1 MAKRKRSNGEGT
13 LSQNKKTGN
22 WTCQVMIGYQA
33 NGKRDIRT
41 FTGKTQ
47 RECKAKRDEFL
58 SKKEAGLLTG
68 KDIRFDEWADIW
80 YTHHCENVSATTAE
94 SYKYTLRI
102 LKDHFG
108 RRKLCEIRAMDVE
121 VFLHSLKKEG
131 RSDSAL
137 AQCRGMLFQI
147 MKRGVANQYLILNP
161 VAFAEKMRK
170 RPPTRKDAFTVDE
183 VRYLMEN
190 LPENKIGWSIR
201 LLLSTG
207 MRTQELLGL
216 EPRHIA
222 KDGSTITI
230 EQALVR
236 IKGSV
241 AIGTPK
247 SFDSYRTIPVPP
259 MTQYCARALR
269 ETTDKFI
276 WNSPK
281 KADHPCNPSHFAD
294 LFKKALEQMDHVRVL
309 TPHCCRHTYV
319 SQLQALG
326 VSIET
331 IQSIVGHADIDMT
344 RHYLH
349 VQENIRQEAVD
360 RFSEAFSRK
369 GHGTF
374 GNVLD
379 YVKSS

>member
-1 MAKRKRSNGEGT
+1 MAKRAHGEGT
-13 LSQNKKTGN
+13 LSQNKKTGK
-22 WTCQVMIGYQA
+22 WCSQVMVGYRSD
-33 NGKRDIRT
+33 GKRDIRT
-41 FTGKTQ
+41 FTGSSQKEV
-47 RECKAKRDEFL
+47 RAKRDEFL
-58 SKKEAGLLTG
+58 RKKAAGLVAGQDL
-68 KDIRFDEWADIW
+68 RFDEWADQW
-80 YTHHCENVSATTAE
+80 FDHHQHNVKPTTAE
-94 SYKYTLRI
+94 GYKYTLRI

-108 RRKLCEIRAMDVE
+108 RRKLSEIKAMDIE
-121 VFLHSLKKEG
+121 QFLRQLRKEG

-137 AQCRGMLFQI
+137 AQCRGMLYQI
-147 MKRGVANQYLILNP
+147 FKKAVANDYLMKNP
-161 VAFAEKMRK
+161 VEYAEKMRK
-170 RPPTRKDAFTVDE
+170 GPPKRKEAFTADE
-183 VRYLMEN
+183 VRYLMGN

-201 LLLSTG
+201 LLLATG

-259 MTQYCARALR
+259 MVQYCARALR
-269 ETTDKFI
+269 DTEDKFV

-281 KADHPCNPSHFAD
+281 KADQPCNPSHFATQ
-294 LFKKALEQMDHVRVL
+294 FQKMLEAMEGVRVL

-326 VSIET
+326 VSVET
-331 IQSIVGHADIDMT
+331 IQSIVGHADMDMT

-349 VQENIRQEAVD
+349 VQESIRQEAVE
-360 RFSEAFSRK
+360 RFSEAFSK
-369 GHGTF
+369 TGKGTF

-379 YVKSS
+379 YKKSS

>member
-1 MAKRKRSNGEGT
+1 MVQVLCAGKKMA
-13 LSQNKKTGN
+13 
-22 WTCQVMIGYQA
+22 IGKSRLWMDSKA
-33 NGKRDIRT
+33 MAGS

-47 RECKAKRDEFL
+47 KEAKDKRDEYL
-58 SKKEAGLLTG
+58 RKRAMGMLTG
-68 KDIRFDEWADIW
+68 KDIRFDEWADMW
-80 YTHHCENVSATTAE
+80 FEHHKENIKPTTAE
-94 SYKYTLRI
+94 GYKYTIRI

-108 RRKLCEIRAMDVE
+108 RRKLADIKAMDIE
-121 VFLHSLKKEG
+121 QFLRGLRKEG

-147 MKRGVANQYLILNP
+147 FKKAVANDYLMKNP
-161 VAFAEKMRK
+161 VEFAEKMRK
-170 RPPTRKDAFTVDE
+170 GPPKRKEAFTADE

-201 LLLSTG
+201 LLLATG
-207 MRTQELLGL
+207 MRSQELLGL

-222 KDGSTITI
+222 KDGSSITI
-230 EQALVR
+230 EQALVK

-247 SFDSYRTIPVPP
+247 SYDSYRTIPIPP
-259 MTQYCARALR
+259 MVQYCARLLR
-269 ETTDKFI
+269 DTEDKFV

-281 KADHPCNPSHFAD
+281 KADQPCNPSYFSD
-294 LFKKALEQMDHVRVL
+294 LFRKTLESIGGVRVL
-309 TPHCCRHTYV
+309 TPHSCRHTYV

-326 VSIET
+326 VSVET
-331 IQSIVGHADIDMT
+331 IQSIVGHADMDMT

-349 VQENIRQEAVD
+349 VQENVRKEAVD

-369 GHGTF
+369 GRGTF

>member
-1 MAKRKRSNGEGT
+1 MAKRAHGEGT
-13 LSQNKKTGN
+13 LSQKKNGT
-22 WTCQVMIGYQA
+22 WQCQIMVGRKPD
-33 NGKRDIRT
+33 GTRDIRT
-41 FTGKTQ
+41 FSGKTQ
-47 RECKAKRDEFL
+47 KEVKAKRDEFL
-58 SKKEAGLLTG
+58 RKKEAGLLTG
-68 KDIRFDEWADIW
+68 KEIRFDEWADMW
-80 YTHHCENVSATTAE
+80 FEHHKENVKPTTAE
-94 SYKYTLRI
+94 GYKYTLRI

-108 RRKLCEIRAMDVE
+108 RRKLSDIKAMDIE
-121 VFLHSLKKEG
+121 QFLRQLRKEG

-147 MKRGVANQYLILNP
+147 FKKAVANDYLMKNP
-161 VAFAEKMRK
+161 VEYAEKMRK
-170 RPPTRKDAFTVDE
+170 GPPKRKEAFTADE

-190 LPENKIGWSIR
+190 LPEDKIGWSIR
-201 LLLSTG
+201 LLLTTG

-216 EPRHIA
+216 EPRHIT
-222 KDGSTITI
+222 KDGASITI

-247 SFDSYRTIPVPP
+247 SYDSYRTIPVPP
-259 MTQYCARALR
+259 MTRYCARALR
-269 ETTDKFI
+269 ETEGKYV

-281 KADHPCNPSHFAD
+281 IPDHPCNPSHFSTQ
-294 LFKKALEQMDHVRVL
+294 FRKTLESMEGIRVL

-326 VSIET
+326 VSVET
-331 IQSIVGHADIDMT
+331 IQSIVGHADMDMT

-349 VQENIRQEAVD
+349 VQENIRQEAVE
-360 RFSEAFSRK
+360 RFSEAFSKK
-369 GHGTF
+369 GKGVF

>member
-1 MAKRKRSNGEGT
+1 MAKRSHGEGT
-13 LSQNKKTGN
+13 LSQKKNGT
-22 WTCQVMIGYQA
+22 WQCQIMVGYRSD
-33 NGKRDIRT
+33 GKRDIRT

-47 RECKAKRDEFL
+47 REVKAKRDEFL
-58 SKKEAGLLTG
+58 RKKEAGLLNG
-68 KDIRFDEWADIW
+68 MDIRFDEWSAIW
-80 YTHHCENVSATTAE
+80 FEQHKENVKPTTAE
-94 SYKYTLRI
+94 GYRYTLR
-102 LKDHFG
+102 LLTDHFG
-108 RRKLCEIRAMDVE
+108 RRKLAEIKAMDIE
-121 VFLHSLKKEG
+121 QFLRQLRKEG

-147 MKRGVANQYLILNP
+147 FKKAVANDYLMKNP
-161 VAFAEKMRK
+161 VEYAEKMRK
-170 RPPTRKDAFTVDE
+170 GPPKRKEAFMADE

-201 LLLSTG
+201 LLLATG

-216 EPRHIA
+216 EPRHIDP
-222 KDGSTITI
+222 KGEIITI

-247 SFDSYRTIPVPP
+247 SYDSYRTIPVPP
-259 MTQYCARALR
+259 MAQYCARALR
-269 ETTDKFI
+269 ETDDKYV

-281 KADHPCNPSHFAD
+281 KSDQPCNPSHFAD
-294 LFKKALEQMDHVRVL
+294 LFKKTLEQMEGVRVL

-319 SQLQALG
+319 SQMQALG
-326 VSIET
+326 VSVET
-331 IQSIVGHADIDMT
+331 IQSIVGHADMDMT

-349 VQENIRQEAVD
+349 VQDSIRLEAVD

-369 GHGTF
+369 GKGTF

-379 YVKSS
+379 YVDRVKSS

>member
-1 MAKRKRSNGEGT
+1 MAKRAHGEGT
-13 LSQNKKTGN
+13 LSRKENGTWQ
-22 WTCQVMIGYQA
+22 CQIMVGYKA
-33 NGKRDIRT
+33 DGKRDIRT
-41 FTGKTQ
+41 FSGKTQ
-47 RECKAKRDEFL
+47 KEVKAKRDDFL
-58 SKKEAGLLTG
+58 RKKEAGLLTG
-68 KDIRFDEWADIW
+68 RDIRFDEWADTW
-80 YTHHCENVSATTAE
+80 FEHHKENVKPTTAE
-94 SYKYTLRI
+94 GYRYTLRI

-108 RRKLCEIRAMDVE
+108 RRKLSEIKAMDVE
-121 VFLHSLKKEG
+121 QFLRGLRKAG

-137 AQCRGMLFQI
+137 TQCRGMLFQI
-147 MKRGVANQYLILNP
+147 MNKAVANDLIIKNP
-161 VAFAEKMRK
+161 VAYAEKLRK
-170 RPPTRKDAFTVDE
+170 GPPKRKEAFTADE

-222 KDGSTITI
+222 KDGSTVTI

-247 SFDSYRTIPVPP
+247 SYDSYRTIPVPT
-259 MTQYCARALR
+259 MTQYCARLLR
-269 ETTDKFI
+269 DTSDRFI
-276 WNSPK
+276 WNSPR
-281 KADHPCNPSHFAD
+281 KADQPCNPSHFAD
-294 LFKKALEQMDHVRVL
+294 LFRKTLQSMDDVRVL

-319 SQLQALG
+319 SQMQALG

-331 IQSIVGHADIDMT
+331 IQSIVGHADLDMT

-349 VQENIRQEAVD
+349 VQENIRLEAVD
-360 RFSEAFSRK
+360 RFSDAFSRK
-369 GHGTF
+369 GRGTHG
-374 GNVLD
+374 NILD

>member
-1 MAKRKRSNGEGT
+1 MAKRAHGEGS
-13 LSQNKKTGN
+13 LSQKKNGT
-22 WTCQVMIGYQA
+22 WQCQIMVGRKPD
-33 NGKRDIRT
+33 GKRDIRT
-41 FTGKTQ
+41 FSGKTQ
-47 RECKAKRDEFL
+47 KEVKIKRDDFL
-58 SKKEAGLLTG
+58 RKKEAGLLNG
-68 KDIRFDEWADIW
+68 MDIRFDEWAAIW
-80 YTHHCENVSATTAE
+80 FEQHKENVKPTTAE
-94 SYKYTLRI
+94 GYRYTLR
-102 LKDHFG
+102 LLTDHFG
-108 RRKLCEIRAMDVE
+108 RRKLADIKAMDIE
-121 VFLHSLKKEG
+121 QFLRQLRKEN
-131 RSDSAL
+131 RSDSAISQ
-137 AQCRGMLFQI
+137 ARGMLFMI
-147 MKRGVANQYLILNP
+147 FKKAVANDYLMKNP
-161 VAFAEKMRK
+161 VEYAEKMRK
-170 RPPTRKDAFTVDE
+170 GPPKRKDAFTAEE
-183 VRYLMEN
+183 VRHLMEH

-201 LLLSTG
+201 LLLATG
-207 MRTQELLGL
+207 MRSQELLGL

-247 SFDSYRTIPVPP
+247 SYDSYRTIPVPP
-259 MTQYCARALR
+259 LVQYCARELR
-269 ETTDKFI
+269 NTDDKFI

-281 KADHPCNPSHFAD
+281 KADQPCNPSHFSAQ
-294 LFKKALEQMDHVRVL
+294 FKKTLEQMKDVRVL

-349 VQENIRQEAVD
+349 VQDNIRLEAVD

-369 GHGTF
+369 GRGTF

>member
-1 MAKRKRSNGEGT
+1 MDGYKTDGRRNI
-13 LSQNKKTGN
+13 LS
-22 WTCQVMIGYQA
+22 
-33 NGKRDIRT
+33 
-41 FTGKTQ
+41 FSGKTQ
-47 RECKAKRDEFL
+47 KEAKEKRDEYFR
-58 SKKEAGLLTG
+58 KKAMGLLTG
-68 KDIRFDEWADIW
+68 QDLRFDEWGDRW
-80 YTHHCENVSATTAE
+80 YENHKDNITATTQE
-94 SYKYTLRI
+94 GYKYTLRI

-108 RRKLCEIRAMDVE
+108 RRKLSEIKAMDVE
-121 VFLHSLKKEG
+121 QFLRGLRKAG

-137 AQCRGMLFQI
+137 TQCRGMLFQI
-147 MKRGVANQYLILNP
+147 MNKAVANDLIIKNP
-161 VAFAEKMRK
+161 VAYAEKLRK
-170 RPPTRKDAFTVDE
+170 GPPKRKEAFSADE

-222 KDGSTITI
+222 KDGSTVTI

-247 SFDSYRTIPVPP
+247 SYDSYRTIPVPP
-259 MTQYCARALR
+259 MTQYCAQLLR
-269 ETTDKFI
+269 DTSDRFI
-276 WNSPK
+276 WNSPR
-281 KADHPCNPSHFAD
+281 KADQPCNPSHFAD
-294 LFKKALEQMDHVRVL
+294 LFRKTLQSMDDVRVL

-319 SQLQALG
+319 SQMQALG

-331 IQSIVGHADIDMT
+331 IQSIVGHADLDMT

-349 VQENIRQEAVD
+349 VQENIRLEAVD
-360 RFSEAFSRK
+360 RFSDAFSRK
-369 GHGTF
+369 GRGTHG
-374 GNVLD
+374 NILD